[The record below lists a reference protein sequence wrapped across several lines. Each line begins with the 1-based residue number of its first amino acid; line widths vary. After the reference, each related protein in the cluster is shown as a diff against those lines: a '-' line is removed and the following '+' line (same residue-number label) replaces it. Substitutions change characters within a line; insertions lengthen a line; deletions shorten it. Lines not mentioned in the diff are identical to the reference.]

1 MKTGSKTGNN
11 VQTIE
16 VFQWLAAQDN
26 KLANILSQYGVPEL
40 ILRPEGFRTLVFIVI
55 EQQISLQ
62 AARKIFERLESRL
75 KKVNPETVFNTSA
88 EVMKTI
94 GLNRQKINTI
104 HELSSRVINREI
116 DLNQLQF
123 MDDEDVRKVLVS
135 IKGIGN
141 WTADI
146 YLLEALNRP
155 DILPSTDLALARCI
169 QEIWG
174 LEKRPDREIIVKMAL
189 RWRPW
194 RSYAVRLIWTAYLN
208 GQHPV

>member
-1 MKTGSKTGNN
+1 MKTGSKTGNK

-16 VFQWLAAQDN
+16 VFQWLASQDN

-94 GLNRQKINTI
+94 GLNRQKINTL

-169 QEIWG
+169 QKIWG

>member
-26 KLANILSQYGVPEL
+26 KLANILSQYDVPEL

-104 HELSSRVINREI
+104 HELSSRVINHEI

>member
-1 MKTGSKTGNN
+1 MKTLSGIEKNN
-11 VQTIE
+11 QANGVY
-16 VFQWLAAQDN
+16 QWLADRDD
-26 KLANILSQYGVPEL
+26 LLSNILSQYGEPEL

-88 EVMKTI
+88 EIMKTI
-94 GLNRQKINTI
+94 GLNRQKINTL
-104 HELSSRVINREI
+104 HELSRRVISREI